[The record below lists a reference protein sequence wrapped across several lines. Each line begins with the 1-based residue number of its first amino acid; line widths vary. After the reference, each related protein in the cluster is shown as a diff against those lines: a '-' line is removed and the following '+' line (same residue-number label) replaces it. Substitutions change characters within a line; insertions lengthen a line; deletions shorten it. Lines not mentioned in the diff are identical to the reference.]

1 MLLKNRN
8 LVIAIVATLVLWGAI
23 GYGFSSL
30 LIGPINSEI
39 VKFEKDKKDLEQK
52 LSVAKA
58 RAEQLNK
65 IQKEMA
71 DLQIEVAEFEKQL
84 PRNRDLPPLLR
95 TITHKAETYGIQLSN
110 LVPGRPTSKG
120 LYDEIS
126 YTISAGAS
134 FHSLGRFLTAIGKG
148 DRLFAARNL
157 SLTPAISKTDLSKT
171 INANFTLIAFKYHG

>member
-8 LVIAIVATLVLWGAI
+8 VIIAIVATLLLWAVI
-23 GYGFSSL
+23 GYGFSSF

-39 VKFEKDKKDLEQK
+39 AKSEKEKKDLEQK
-52 LSVAKA
+52 LSVAEA
-58 RAEQLNK
+58 RAQQLNK

-71 DLQIEVAEFEKQL
+71 DLQVEVAEFEKQL

-95 TITHKAETYGIQLSN
+95 TISHKAEAFGITLSN
-110 LVPGRPTSKG
+110 FSPGKPVSKG

-126 YTISAGAS
+126 YAISATAS

-148 DRLFAARNL
+148 DRLFAVRNL
-157 SLTPAISKTDLSKT
+157 TLSPMQSKTDPSKSVST
-171 INANFTLIAFKYHG
+171 SFTLIAFKYHG